1 MISISLLCSPHPK
14 VALSI
19 NVLHAIH
26 WIAQAWKEVEP
37 ETITKHFQKAEM
49 LKRWTSDLL
58 MTFILQQTL
67 KVQKDWLNSFQS
79 DHWSGLLFSRGVH
92 KW

>member
-26 WIAQAWKEVEP
+26 AIHWIAQVWKEVEP

-49 LKRWTSDLL
+49 QMDVR
-58 MTFILQQTL
+58 FIDDIHPSADIEGSEGLAEL
-67 KVQKDWLNSFQS
+67 IPKWPLVRIVVQ
-79 DHWSGLLFSRGVH
+79 
-92 KW
+92 